1 MLLDWLR
8 VECPEK
14 EEGRIQKAKAA
25 VILTVQSNR
34 DGQAVKS
41 LERRVPDG
49 R

>member
-1 MLLDWLR
+1 

-14 EEGRIQKAKAA
+14 EEGRIQKAKAT
-25 VILTVQSNR
+25 VIVAAQFNR
-34 DGQAVKS
+34 HGQVLKS